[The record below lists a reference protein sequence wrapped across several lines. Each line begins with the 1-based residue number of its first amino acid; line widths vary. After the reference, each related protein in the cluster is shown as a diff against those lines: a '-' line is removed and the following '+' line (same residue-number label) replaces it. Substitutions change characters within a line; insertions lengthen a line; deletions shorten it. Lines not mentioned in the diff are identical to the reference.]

1 MERYSKKPIF
11 FVKDSGGEWRRPI
24 TAFSYEK
31 KEDTKM
37 KRIFAVLTA
46 VMMMLSLATAVAEG
60 TLRVGMECGYAPYN
74 WQQTDATEYTAVIAD
89 GNGYADG
96 YDVQI
101 ARRIAEALNMDLE
114 VVKTDWDG
122 LIPSLVAGNI
132 DLIIAGMSPTA
143 ERKMTID
150 FTDYYY
156 QSELVVV
163 VRADGAYAEA
173 TTLDELNGAV
183 ICAQL
188 NTFHDTVID
197 QIPGVVHDTPRE
209 TFPAMIVALNAGAID
224 GYVAERPGAEADVM
238 ANPGLTY
245 VQFAEGQGFVASE
258 DDTAISIGLVYG
270 SEYRDAINDVLAS
283 ISEDERVQIMLD
295 ATARQPLV
303 AE

>member
-1 MERYSKKPIF
+1 MKKML
-11 FVKDSGGEWRRPI
+11 
-24 TAFSYEK
+24 AL
-31 KEDTKM
+31 
-37 KRIFAVLTA
+37 VLA
-46 VMMMLSLATAVAEG
+46 AILLASCACALAEG

-74 WQQTDATEYTAVIAD
+74 WQQTEANEFTARIAD
-89 GNGYADG
+89 GSGYADG

-101 ARRIAEALNMDLE
+101 ALRLAKALDMDLE

-122 LIPSLVAGNI
+122 LLPSLLSGNI

-163 VRADGAYAEA
+163 VRKDGPYANAEK
-173 TTLDELNGAV
+173 LEDLSGAV

-197 QIPGVVHDTPRE
+197 QIPQVIHADPRE
-209 TFPAMIVALNAGAID
+209 TFPAMIVSLTSGAID
-224 GYVAERPGAEADVM
+224 GYIAERPGAEADVM
-238 ANPGLTY
+238 ANPELTY
-245 VQFAEGQGFVASE
+245 IQFAEGKGFVASE
-258 DDTAISIGLVYG
+258 DDTAIAIGLVYG
-270 SEYRDAINDVLAS
+270 SPYKDAINAALSA

-295 ATARQPLV
+295 ATTRQPLV

>member
-1 MERYSKKPIF
+1 MKKLLTVLI
-11 FVKDSGGEWRRPI
+11 
-24 TAFSYEK
+24 
-31 KEDTKM
+31 
-37 KRIFAVLTA
+37 AVMMLTA
-46 VMMMLSLATAVAEG
+46 VSAYAEG

-74 WQQTDATEYTAVIAD
+74 WQQVNETEFTAIIAD
-89 GNGYADG
+89 NNGYADG

-101 ARRIAEALNMDLE
+101 AKRI
-114 VVKTDWDG
+114 
-122 LIPSLVAGNI
+122 
-132 DLIIAGMSPTA
+132 A

-163 VRADGAYAEA
+163 VRKDGKYANA
-173 TTLDELNGAV
+173 QSLSDLTGAV

-197 QIPGVVHDTPRE
+197 QIPGVIHDMPRE
-209 TFPAMIVALNAGAID
+209 TFPAMVVALNSDAID
-224 GYVAERPGAEADVM
+224 GYIAERPGAEADIM

-245 VQFAEGQGFVASE
+245 IAFAEGQGFEADE
-258 DDTAISIGLVYG
+258 ADTAIAIGIVYG
-270 SEYRDAINDVLAS
+270 SQYKDAINATLAG
-283 ISEDERVQIMLD
+283 ISEEERVQIMVD

>member
-1 MERYSKKPIF
+1 MT
-11 FVKDSGGEWRRPI
+11 RR
-24 TAFSYEK
+24 
-31 KEDTKM
+31 M
-37 KRIFAVLTA
+37 FAVLLA
-46 VMMMLSLATAVAEG
+46 AMLLLSAATALG
-60 TLRVGMECGYAPYN
+60 DTLRVGMECAYAPYN
-74 WQQTDATEYTAVIAD
+74 WQQTNQTEYTAVIAD
-89 GNGYADG
+89 GNGFADG

-101 ARRIAEALNMDLE
+101 ARRVAQALGMELE

-122 LIPSLVAGNI
+122 LIPSLISGNI

-143 ERKMTID
+143 NRKMTID

-163 VRADGAYAEA
+163 VRADGPYANA
-173 TTLDELNGAV
+173 TSLNDLSGAV
-183 ICAQL
+183 VCAQL
-188 NTFHDTVID
+188 DTFHDTVID
-197 QIPGVVHDTPRE
+197 QIPGVVHDTPRD

-245 VQFAEGQGFVASE
+245 IQFAEGQGFEASE

-270 SEYRDAINDVLAS
+270 SPYKDAINELLAG
-283 ISEDERVQIMLD
+283 IGEEERLQIMLD

>member
-1 MERYSKKPIF
+1 MRKLL
-11 FVKDSGGEWRRPI
+11 
-24 TAFSYEK
+24 
-31 KEDTKM
+31 
-37 KRIFAVLTA
+37 AVLLSVLLMMTA
-46 VMMMLSLATAVAEG
+46 VTALGEG
-60 TLRVGMECGYAPYN
+60 KLRVGMECGYAPYN
-74 WQQTDATEYTAVIAD
+74 WQQTRETEFTAAIAD
-89 GNGYADG
+89 GNGFADG

-101 ARRIAEALNMDLE
+101 ARRIAEALDMELE
-114 VVKTDWDG
+114 VVKTEWDG
-122 LIPSLVAGNI
+122 LIPSLNAGNI

-163 VRADGAYAEA
+163 VRADGPYAGAKKLED
-173 TTLDELNGAV
+173 LSGAV

-197 QIPGVVHDTPRE
+197 QIPGVIHDMPRE
-209 TFPAMIVALNAGAID
+209 TFPAMIVNLLAGSVD

-245 VQFAEGQGFVASE
+245 VKFDEGMGFEASE
-258 DDTAISIGLVYG
+258 DDTAISIGIAYG
-270 SEYRDAINDVLAS
+270 SPYKDAINEVLAS
-283 ISEDERVQIMLD
+283 ISEEERVQIMLE
-295 ATARQPLV
+295 ATSRQPLV

>member
-1 MERYSKKPIF
+1 
-11 FVKDSGGEWRRPI
+11 
-24 TAFSYEK
+24 
-31 KEDTKM
+31 M
-37 KRIFAVLTA
+37 KNMLAVLLA
-46 VMMMLSLATAVAEG
+46 ALMLLCCASALAEG

-74 WQQTDATEYTAVIAD
+74 WQQTGETEYTARIAD
-89 GNGYADG
+89 GSGFADG

-101 ARRIAEALNMDLE
+101 ALRIAKALGMELE
-114 VVKTDWDG
+114 IVKTDWDG
-122 LIPSLVAGNI
+122 LLPSLLSGNI

-150 FTDYYY
+150 FTDHYY

-163 VRADGAYAEA
+163 VRKDGPFANANK
-173 TTLDELNGAV
+173 LSDLSGAV

-197 QIPGVVHDTPRE
+197 QIPGVVHDIPRE
-209 TFPAMIVALNAGAID
+209 TFPAMIVNLLSGAID
-224 GYVAERPGAEADVM
+224 GYIAERPGAEADVM
-238 ANPGLTY
+238 ANPELTY
-245 VQFAEGQGFVASE
+245 VQFEEGQGFEASE
-258 DDTAISIGLVYG
+258 DDTAIAIGLVYG
-270 SEYRDAINDVLAS
+270 SPYKDAINEALAA

>member
-1 MERYSKKPIF
+1 MKKLLCALLALMMM
-11 FVKDSGGEWRRPI
+11 
-24 TAFSYEK
+24 TA
-31 KEDTKM
+31 
-37 KRIFAVLTA
+37 LTA
-46 VMMMLSLATAVAEG
+46 ALGEG

-74 WQQTDATEYTAVIAD
+74 WQQVNETEFTAPIAD
-89 GNGYADG
+89 NNGYADG

-101 ARRIAEALNMDLE
+101 AKRIAADLGMDLE
-114 VVKTDWDG
+114 IVKTDWDG
-122 LIPSLVAGNI
+122 LIPSLNSGNI

-163 VRADGAYAEA
+163 VRKDGAYANA
-173 TTLDELNGAV
+173 TSLADLSGAV

-188 NTFHDTVID
+188 NTFHDTVVD

-209 TFPAMIVALNAGAID
+209 TFPAMIVALNSGAID
-224 GYVAERPGAEADVM
+224 GYIAERPGAEADVM
-238 ANPGLTY
+238 ANQGLTY
-245 VQFAEGQGFVASE
+245 VSFEAGKGFEADES
-258 DDTAISIGLVYG
+258 DTAIAIGIVYN
-270 SEYRDAINDVLAS
+270 SPYKDSVNATLAS
-283 ISEDERVQIMLD
+283 ISEEERVQIMVD

>member
-1 MERYSKKPIF
+1 M
-11 FVKDSGGEWRRPI
+11 RRLLAVLI
-24 TAFSYEK
+24 AGLMTLTAFS
-31 KEDTKM
+31 
-37 KRIFAVLTA
+37 A
-46 VMMMLSLATAVAEG
+46 LAD

-74 WQQTDATEYTAVIAD
+74 WQQTEANEFTAVIAD

-96 YDVQI
+96 YGGQI
-101 ARRIAEALNMDLE
+101 ALRIAAALGMDLE

-122 LIPSLVAGNI
+122 LIPSLNAGNI

-163 VRADGAYAEA
+163 VRKDGAYANA
-173 TTLDELNGAV
+173 TSLADLSGAV

-188 NTFHDTVID
+188 NTFHDTVVD

-209 TFPAMIVALNAGAID
+209 TFPAMIVALNRGAID
-224 GYVAERPGAEADVM
+224 GYIAERPGAEADVM
-238 ANPGLTY
+238 ANQGLTY
-245 VQFAEGQGFVASE
+245 VSFEAGKGFEADES
-258 DDTAISIGLVYG
+258 DTAIAIGIVYN
-270 SEYRDAINDVLAS
+270 SPYKDSVNATLAS
-283 ISEDERVQIMLD
+283 ISEEERVQIMVD